1 MAMSAC
7 LAVAFYLL
15 LKERRNHMSSF
26 DMRKE
31 PRQSRTLLG
40 STASKDSD

>member
-1 MAMSAC
+1 MVMSAC
-7 LAVAFYLL
+7 LAAAFYLL

-40 STASKDSD
+40 STVAKTSD